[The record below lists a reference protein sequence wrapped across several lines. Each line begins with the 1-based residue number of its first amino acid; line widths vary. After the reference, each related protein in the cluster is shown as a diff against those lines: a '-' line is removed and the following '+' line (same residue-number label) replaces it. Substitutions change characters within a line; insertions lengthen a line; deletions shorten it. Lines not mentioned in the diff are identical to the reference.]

1 MSALGSA
8 GATVQTAVNDALVF
22 LLTDTATW
30 SWTQILSLYFGV
42 LFWLEVLSY
51 LLPFLLE
58 TDKFST
64 RLPAAGRR
72 RMRLDVW
79 DYYHIVINKLQI
91 PFFFLTVVRFLYGG
105 GNGLFHS
112 INVVSDVSQL
122 NVLNFAVAIV
132 LQFIVYDFAYSLFH
146 RFLHWPPVYAYVHK
160 HHHRQV
166 APMRGLD
173 DAINTHWFE
182 NFCGMWW
189 HLMSIIIIDRL
200 GFQQHSLSGVMFL
213 VIGSML
219 SSFNHLSFDTKIPFG
234 LYNASE
240 HLTHHRFSKMNY
252 GAYIQLWDR
261 VFGTY
266 VDWTT
271 PPEITP
277 EQGPVAPDYCS
288 PEACLKE
295 AKKITKDAPK
305 RCVVTGG
312 NGLVGKRLVEMLVER
327 GAKSVLSLDLSL
339 PAVQNSKVTYAVAD
353 VCDKQQLLQAFEG
366 ADCVFHVAA
375 LVGPYFSPKAY
386 DRVNHQGVRN
396 VVSACRTC
404 NVPTMVLTASPS
416 TKMNGDD
423 IYNLSEDQLKVPKPN
438 QYLQEYAR
446 TKALGE
452 NFALKSNC
460 PELRICAVGPH
471 QVYGPEDKLF
481 LPSIVRAATSGMLR
495 VFGAGDNLISCC
507 QVDNICHAH
516 ILAATAL
523 AKEAGVPDAKLNA
536 ASKVSGEF
544 FVIADGNANFLWRTL
559 DQAVVGCGL
568 PSLEMKFHLNLP
580 ILYVAAYISQFLSFF
595 IKPFTGRAL
604 RLNPFVVRMLTMH
617 RFFNIDKAVKRL
629 NYRPIRSFEE
639 GWVEA
644 IENTRSLL
652 SKEGLLTAQQVQAG
666 EAITNKMKSAL
677 NVEVAVPTPAS
688 AAAATPK
695 KTKSTPVRT
704 PRSARK

>member
-1 MSALGSA
+1 LTEFS
-8 GATVQTAVNDALVF
+8 
-22 LLTDTATW
+22 LLT
-30 SWTQILSLYFGV
+30 QGV

-327 GAKSVLSLDLSL
+327 GSFLFACIVYFTNVSHDISYASYRCQVCSVSGSVVACRSEQQGDLRCCGCVRQAAASAGLRGCRLRL
-339 PAVQNSKVTYAVAD
+339 PRCGAGRTV
-353 VCDKQQLLQAFEG
+353 LQ
-366 ADCVFHVAA
+366 
-375 LVGPYFSPKAY
+375 P
-386 DRVNHQGVRN
+386 QGVR
-396 VVSACRTC
+396 SRE
-404 NVPTMVLTASPS
+404 SS
-416 TKMNGDD
+416 
-423 IYNLSEDQLKVPKPN
+423 
-438 QYLQEYAR
+438 
-446 TKALGE
+446 
-452 NFALKSNC
+452 
-460 PELRICAVGPH
+460 
-471 QVYGPEDKLF
+471 
-481 LPSIVRAATSGMLR
+481 
-495 VFGAGDNLISCC
+495 
-507 QVDNICHAH
+507 
-516 ILAATAL
+516 
-523 AKEAGVPDAKLNA
+523 
-536 ASKVSGEF
+536 
-544 FVIADGNANFLWRTL
+544 
-559 DQAVVGCGL
+559 
-568 PSLEMKFHLNLP
+568 
-580 ILYVAAYISQFLSFF
+580 
-595 IKPFTGRAL
+595 
-604 RLNPFVVRMLTMH
+604 
-617 RFFNIDKAVKRL
+617 
-629 NYRPIRSFEE
+629 
-639 GWVEA
+639 
-644 IENTRSLL
+644 
-652 SKEGLLTAQQVQAG
+652 GLL
-666 EAITNKMKSAL
+666 I
-677 NVEVAVPTPAS
+677 
-688 AAAATPK
+688 
-695 KTKSTPVRT
+695 
-704 PRSARK
+704 